1 MIIRSR
7 PAGNSGVFVCVFVFV
22 SYPDTIRACVRIT
35 LPSTLILFVCLCVC
49 FSVFSLVEYPDTIA
63 IDGLPG
69 CYCQERCDEM
79 DCDGQTI
86 ITLTDVNEIPQNGS
100 APMLTTLSDCGADFR
115 EFLSGGAG
123 PLHLHMRLATM
134 ATPMTMTDAA
144 ATARL
149 SGLPGPA
156 QQWRA
161 ARPHARWTH
170 DKHGPLSPLF
180 E

>member
-22 SYPDTIRACVRIT
+22 PYPDTIRACVRIT
-35 LPSTLILFVCLCVC
+35 LPSTLIQFVCLCVC

-134 ATPMTMTDAA
+134 GNTDDDDGCSSDCQTVWAPWTCTTVACRQTTCTMD
-144 ATARL
+144 
-149 SGLPGPA
+149 P
-156 QQWRA
+156 
-161 ARPHARWTH
+161 
-170 DKHGPLSPLF
+170 
-180 E
+180 

>member
-22 SYPDTIRACVRIT
+22 PYPDTIRACVRIT
-35 LPSTLILFVCLCVC
+35 LPSTLIQFVCLCVC

-123 PLHLHMRLATM
+123 PLRWRYISPLPNPPLCVYLIC
-134 ATPMTMTDAA
+134 ATPLAA
-144 ATARL
+144 VNHLAYVCVFMRT
-149 SGLPGPA
+149 
-156 QQWRA
+156 
-161 ARPHARWTH
+161 TH
-170 DKHGPLSPLF
+170 TVSV
-180 E
+180 